1 MLLEEQSMRYS
12 KGFTLIELLVVV
24 AIVVILALVS
34 ILAVNQSADRRYPAE
49 ADKLLIWL
57 QQIAQRSSLEGAAYG
72 LVAKIEGDS
81 QATIELQPVIYYR
94 KRWVEVL
101 SPEPFVLD
109 HNGTITW
116 DMESI
121 EADELIVQ
129 SRSVLPQINQRG
141 EIEEVEE
148 EDFLLPEIAF
158 LPDGYVEPEGV
169 MQLSFNAYKNAFN
182 YQWNDTTNNIIMELV
197 ESSR

>member
-1 MLLEEQSMRYS
+1 MKHS

-24 AIVVILALVS
+24 AIVVILALAS
-34 ILAVNQSADRRYPAE
+34 ILAINQSSDRRYPAE
-49 ADKLLIWL
+49 AEKLLIWL

-72 LVAKIEGDS
+72 LIAKIEEES

-129 SRSVLPQINQRG
+129 SRSVLPQINQG
-141 EIEEVEE
+141 GQIEEVEE

-182 YQWNDTTNNIIMELV
+182 YQWDDTTNNIIMELV

>member
-1 MLLEEQSMRYS
+1 MKYS

-24 AIVVILALVS
+24 AIVVILALAS
-34 ILAVNQSADRRYPAE
+34 IMAVNQSADRRYPAE
-49 ADKLLIWL
+49 AEKLLIWL

-72 LVAKIEGDS
+72 LVAKIEEDS

-94 KRWVEVL
+94 KRWLEVS
-101 SPEPFVLD
+101 SPEPFVID
-109 HNGTITW
+109 HNGIITW

-121 EADELIVQ
+121 DGDELMAQ
-129 SRSVLPQINQRG
+129 SRSVRPQIDQRG
-141 EIEEVEE
+141 EVEE
-148 EDFLLPEIAF
+148 EEEVLLLPEIAF

-182 YQWNDTTNNIIMELV
+182 YQWDDSTNRMIMELV

>member
-1 MLLEEQSMRYS
+1 
-12 KGFTLIELLVVV
+12 
-24 AIVVILALVS
+24 
-34 ILAVNQSADRRYPAE
+34 
-49 ADKLLIWL
+49 
-57 QQIAQRSSLEGAAYG
+57 
-72 LVAKIEGDS
+72 
-81 QATIELQPVIYYR
+81 
-94 KRWVEVL
+94 
-101 SPEPFVLD
+101 
-109 HNGTITW
+109 
-116 DMESI
+116 MESI

-182 YQWNDTTNNIIMELV
+182 YQWDDTTNNIIMELV
-197 ESSR
+197 EPSR

>member
-1 MLLEEQSMRYS
+1 MRYS

-116 DMESI
+116 YMESI

-158 LPDGYVEPEGV
+158 LPDGYIEPEGV

-182 YQWNDTTNNIIMELV
+182 YQWDDTTNNIIMELV

>member
-1 MLLEEQSMRYS
+1 MKHS

-24 AIVVILALVS
+24 AIVVILSLAS
-34 ILAVNQSADRRYPAE
+34 ILAINQSSDRRYPAE
-49 ADKLLIWL
+49 AEKLLIWL

-72 LVAKIEGDS
+72 LIAKIEEES

-121 EADELIVQ
+121 EADELMVQ

-169 MQLSFNAYKNAFN
+169 MQLSFSAYKNAFN
-182 YQWNDTTNNIIMELV
+182 YQWDDTTNNIIMELV

>member
-1 MLLEEQSMRYS
+1 MKHSE
-12 KGFTLIELLVVV
+12 GFTLIELLVVV
-24 AIVVILALVS
+24 AIVVILALAS
-34 ILAVNQSADRRYPAE
+34 ILAINQSSDRRYPAE
-49 ADKLLIWL
+49 AEKLLIWL

-72 LVAKIEGDS
+72 LIAKIEEES

-182 YQWNDTTNNIIMELV
+182 YQWDDTTNNIIMELV

>member
-1 MLLEEQSMRYS
+1 MKYS

-24 AIVVILALVS
+24 AIVVILALAS
-34 ILAVNQSADRRYPAE
+34 IMAVNQSADRRYPAE
-49 ADKLLIWL
+49 AEKLLIWL

-72 LVAKIEGDS
+72 LVAKIEEDS

-94 KRWVEVL
+94 KRWLEVS

-109 HNGTITW
+109 HNGIITW

-121 EADELIVQ
+121 DGDELMAQ
-129 SRSVLPQINQRG
+129 SRSVRPQIDQRG
-141 EIEEVEE
+141 EVEE
-148 EDFLLPEIAF
+148 EEVLLLPEIAF

-182 YQWNDTTNNIIMELV
+182 YQWDDSTNRMIMELV

>member
-1 MLLEEQSMRYS
+1 MKHS

-24 AIVVILALVS
+24 AIVVILALAS
-34 ILAVNQSADRRYPAE
+34 ILAINQSSDRRYPAE
-49 ADKLLIWL
+49 AEKLLIWL

-72 LVAKIEGDS
+72 LIAKIEEES

-121 EADELIVQ
+121 EADELMVQ

-169 MQLSFNAYKNAFN
+169 MQLSFSAYKNAFN
-182 YQWNDTTNNIIMELV
+182 YQWDDTTNNIIMELV

>member
-1 MLLEEQSMRYS
+1 MKHS

-24 AIVVILALVS
+24 AIVVILALAS
-34 ILAVNQSADRRYPAE
+34 ILAINQSSDRRYPAE
-49 ADKLLIWL
+49 AEKLLIWL

-72 LVAKIEGDS
+72 LIAKIEEES

-121 EADELIVQ
+121 EADELMVQ
-129 SRSVLPQINQRG
+129 SRPVLPQINQRG

-169 MQLSFNAYKNAFN
+169 MQLSFSAYKNAFN
-182 YQWNDTTNNIIMELV
+182 YQWDDTTNNIIMELV

>member
-1 MLLEEQSMRYS
+1 MKYS

-24 AIVVILALVS
+24 AIVVILALAS
-34 ILAVNQSADRRYPAE
+34 IIAVNQSADRRYPAE
-49 ADKLLIWL
+49 AEKLLIWL

-72 LVAKIEGDS
+72 LVAKIEEDS

-94 KRWVEVL
+94 KRWLEVS

-109 HNGTITW
+109 HNGIITW

-121 EADELIVQ
+121 DGDELMAQ
-129 SRSVLPQINQRG
+129 SRSVRPQIDQRG
-141 EIEEVEE
+141 EVEE
-148 EDFLLPEIAF
+148 EEDLLLPEIAF

-182 YQWNDTTNNIIMELV
+182 YQWDDSTNRMIMELV

>member
-1 MLLEEQSMRYS
+1 MRYS

-121 EADELIVQ
+121 EADELYKADRCFPRLI
-129 SRSVLPQINQRG
+129 SAERLKRWRKKIFYYPRLHFFPMGMLSLKGSCSCLLMPIKMLSIINGTTLQTTS
-141 EIEEVEE
+141 
-148 EDFLLPEIAF
+148 LWNWWSH
-158 LPDGYVEPEGV
+158 PDE
-169 MQLSFNAYKNAFN
+169 NK
-182 YQWNDTTNNIIMELV
+182 
-197 ESSR
+197 

>member
-1 MLLEEQSMRYS
+1 MKYS

-24 AIVVILALVS
+24 AIVVILALAS
-34 ILAVNQSADRRYPAE
+34 IIAVNQSADRRYPAE
-49 ADKLLIWL
+49 AEKLLIWL

-72 LVAKIEGDS
+72 LVAKIEEDS

-94 KRWVEVL
+94 KRWLEVS
-101 SPEPFVLD
+101 SPEPFVID
-109 HNGTITW
+109 HNGIITW

-121 EADELIVQ
+121 DGDELMAQ
-129 SRSVLPQINQRG
+129 SRSVRPQIDQRG
-141 EIEEVEE
+141 EVEE
-148 EDFLLPEIAF
+148 EEDLLLPEIAF

-182 YQWNDTTNNIIMELV
+182 YQWDDSTNRMIMELV
-197 ESSR
+197 ESSP

>member
-1 MLLEEQSMRYS
+1 MTYS

-24 AIVVILALVS
+24 AIIVILALAS
-34 ILAVNQSADRRYPAE
+34 IMAVNQSADRRYPAE
-49 ADKLLIWL
+49 AEKLLIWL

-72 LVAKIEGDS
+72 LVAKIEEDS

-94 KRWVEVL
+94 KRWLEVS

-109 HNGTITW
+109 HNGIITW

-121 EADELIVQ
+121 DGDELMAQ
-129 SRSVLPQINQRG
+129 SRSVRPQIDQRG
-141 EIEEVEE
+141 EVEE
-148 EDFLLPEIAF
+148 EEDLLLPEIAF

-182 YQWNDTTNNIIMELV
+182 YQWDDSTNRMIMELV

>member
-1 MLLEEQSMRYS
+1 MKHS

-24 AIVVILALVS
+24 AIVVILALAS
-34 ILAVNQSADRRYPAE
+34 ILAINQSSDRRYPAE
-49 ADKLLIWL
+49 AEKLLIWL

-72 LVAKIEGDS
+72 LIAKIEEES

-101 SPEPFVLD
+101 SPKSFVLD

-121 EADELIVQ
+121 EADKLIVQ

-182 YQWNDTTNNIIMELV
+182 YQWDDTTNNMIMELV

>member
-1 MLLEEQSMRYS
+1 MLSEEQSMRYS

-148 EDFLLPEIAF
+148 EDFLLPQIAF

-169 MQLSFNAYKNAFN
+169 MQLSFNTYKNAFN
-182 YQWNDTTNNIIMELV
+182 YQWDDATNNIIMELV

>member
-1 MLLEEQSMRYS
+1 MKHSE
-12 KGFTLIELLVVV
+12 GFTLIELLVVV
-24 AIVVILALVS
+24 AIVVILALAS
-34 ILAVNQSADRRYPAE
+34 ILAINQSSDRRYPAE
-49 ADKLLIWL
+49 AEKLLIWL

-72 LVAKIEGDS
+72 LIAKIEEES

-141 EIEEVEE
+141 QIEEVEE

-182 YQWNDTTNNIIMELV
+182 YQWDDTTNNIIMELV

>member
-1 MLLEEQSMRYS
+1 MKYS

-24 AIVVILALVS
+24 AIVVILALAS
-34 ILAVNQSADRRYPAE
+34 IMAVNQSADRRYPAE
-49 ADKLLIWL
+49 AEKLLIWL

-72 LVAKIEGDS
+72 LVAKIEEDS

-94 KRWVEVL
+94 KRWLEVS
-101 SPEPFVLD
+101 SPEPFVID
-109 HNGTITW
+109 HNGIITW

-121 EADELIVQ
+121 DGDELMAQ
-129 SRSVLPQINQRG
+129 SRSVRPQIDQRG
-141 EIEEVEE
+141 EVEE
-148 EDFLLPEIAF
+148 EEVLLLPEIAF

-182 YQWNDTTNNIIMELV
+182 YQWDDSTNRMIMELV

>member
-1 MLLEEQSMRYS
+1 MKHSE
-12 KGFTLIELLVVV
+12 GFTLIELLVVV
-24 AIVVILALVS
+24 AIVVILALAS
-34 ILAVNQSADRRYPAE
+34 ILAINQSSDRRYPAE
-49 ADKLLIWL
+49 AEKLLIWL

-72 LVAKIEGDS
+72 LIAKIEEES

-101 SPEPFVLD
+101 SPESFVLD

-182 YQWNDTTNNIIMELV
+182 YQWDDTTNNIIMELV

>member
-1 MLLEEQSMRYS
+1 MKHSE
-12 KGFTLIELLVVV
+12 GFTLIELLVVV
-24 AIVVILALVS
+24 AIVVILALAS
-34 ILAVNQSADRRYPAE
+34 ILAINQSSDRRYPAE
-49 ADKLLIWL
+49 AEKLLIWL

-72 LVAKIEGDS
+72 LIAKIEEES

-129 SRSVLPQINQRG
+129 SRSVLPQINQG
-141 EIEEVEE
+141 GQIEEVEE

-182 YQWNDTTNNIIMELV
+182 YQWDDTTNNIIMELV

>member
-1 MLLEEQSMRYS
+1 MKHS

-24 AIVVILALVS
+24 AIVVILALAS
-34 ILAVNQSADRRYPAE
+34 ILAINQSSDRRYPAE
-49 ADKLLIWL
+49 AEKLLIWL

-72 LVAKIEGDS
+72 LIAKIEEES
-81 QATIELQPVIYYR
+81 QATIELQPEIYYR

-182 YQWNDTTNNIIMELV
+182 YQWDDTTNNIIMELV

>member
-1 MLLEEQSMRYS
+1 MKHS

-24 AIVVILALVS
+24 AIVVILSLAS
-34 ILAVNQSADRRYPAE
+34 ILAINQSSDRRYPAE
-49 ADKLLIWL
+49 AEKLLIWL

-72 LVAKIEGDS
+72 LIAKIEEES

-169 MQLSFNAYKNAFN
+169 MQLSFSAYKNAFN
-182 YQWNDTTNNIIMELV
+182 YQWDDTTNNIIMELV

>member
-1 MLLEEQSMRYS
+1 M
-12 KGFTLIELLVVV
+12 
-24 AIVVILALVS
+24 
-34 ILAVNQSADRRYPAE
+34 
-49 ADKLLIWL
+49 
-57 QQIAQRSSLEGAAYG
+57 
-72 LVAKIEGDS
+72 
-81 QATIELQPVIYYR
+81 IYYR

-182 YQWNDTTNNIIMELV
+182 YQWDDTTNNIIMELV

>member
-1 MLLEEQSMRYS
+1 MKYS

-24 AIVVILALVS
+24 AIVVILALAS
-34 ILAVNQSADRRYPAE
+34 IIAVNQSADRRYPAE
-49 ADKLLIWL
+49 AEKLLIWL

-72 LVAKIEGDS
+72 LVAKIEEDS

-94 KRWVEVL
+94 KRWLEVS
-101 SPEPFVLD
+101 SPEPFVID
-109 HNGTITW
+109 HNGIITW

-121 EADELIVQ
+121 DGDELMAQ
-129 SRSVLPQINQRG
+129 SRSVRPQIDQRG
-141 EIEEVEE
+141 EVEE
-148 EDFLLPEIAF
+148 EEVLLLPEIAF

-182 YQWNDTTNNIIMELV
+182 YQWDDSTNRMIMELV

>member
-1 MLLEEQSMRYS
+1 MKYS

-24 AIVVILALVS
+24 AIVVILALAS
-34 ILAVNQSADRRYPAE
+34 IIAVNQSADRRYPAE
-49 ADKLLIWL
+49 AEKLLIWL

-72 LVAKIEGDS
+72 LVAKIEEDS

-94 KRWVEVL
+94 KRWLEVS

-109 HNGTITW
+109 HNGIITW

-121 EADELIVQ
+121 DGDELMAQ
-129 SRSVLPQINQRG
+129 SRSVRPQIDQRG
-141 EIEEVEE
+141 EVEE
-148 EDFLLPEIAF
+148 EEVLLLPEIAF

-182 YQWNDTTNNIIMELV
+182 YQWDDSTNRMIMELV

>member
-1 MLLEEQSMRYS
+1 MKHS

-24 AIVVILALVS
+24 AIVVILALAS
-34 ILAVNQSADRRYPAE
+34 ILAINQSSDRRYPAE
-49 ADKLLIWL
+49 AEKLLIWL

-72 LVAKIEGDS
+72 LIAKIEEES

-101 SPEPFVLD
+101 SPKSFVLD

-182 YQWNDTTNNIIMELV
+182 YQWDDTTNNIIMELV